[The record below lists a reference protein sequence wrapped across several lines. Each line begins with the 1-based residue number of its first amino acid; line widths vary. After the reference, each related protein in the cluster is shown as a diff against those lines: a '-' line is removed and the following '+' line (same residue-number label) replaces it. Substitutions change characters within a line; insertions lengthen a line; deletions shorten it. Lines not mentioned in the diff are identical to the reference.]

1 MIVNYMPV
9 AYGSL
14 KVNILIIFLY
24 TLNIS
29 SISLVLVLVFWTSK
43 SMSLYIFPKFW
54 KQNEEAATRGVLKKA
69 VLKKKTF
76 AICKHNIYME
86 TPVLE
91 SLFNEL

>member
-1 MIVNYMPV
+1 MPV

-54 KQNEEAATRGVLKKA
+54 KQNEEAATRGVLKK
-69 VLKKKTF
+69 KTF
-76 AICKHNIYME
+76 AICKHNIYRE